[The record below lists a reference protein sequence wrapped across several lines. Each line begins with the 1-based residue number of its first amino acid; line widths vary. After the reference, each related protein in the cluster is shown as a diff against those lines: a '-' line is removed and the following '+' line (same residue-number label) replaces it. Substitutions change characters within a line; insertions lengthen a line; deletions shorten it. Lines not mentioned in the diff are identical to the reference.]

1 MLMEKERNLIVEYG
15 KKLITENLT
24 DGTGGNI
31 SIYDPETGY
40 FAISPSGIDYFK
52 TNPEDVVVMD
62 LDGNIIDGDKKPS
75 SEKDLHAEMYRI
87 KPDVR
92 SVVHTHSMFCTTLAC
107 LGEPIRSVHYVLADA
122 ATDVVPVTPYVTY
135 GTKDLALA
143 AAETIGDGK
152 ATLLGNH
159 GMLAVGKDL
168 PEAFSIARECEW
180 IAQIQWRC
188 MAVGKANILPRDEME
203 RVMEKFK
210 THGQPKTKKEESK

>member
-1 MLMEKERNLIVEYG
+1 MEKERNLIVEYG

-52 TNPEDVVVMD
+52 TEPEDVVIMD
-62 LDGNIIDGDKKPS
+62 LDGNIIEGERKPS

-92 SVVHTHSMFCTTLAC
+92 SVVHTHSMYCTTLAC

-122 ATDVVPVTPYVTY
+122 GTDLVPVTPYVTY
-135 GTKDLALA
+135 GTKDLAFA
-143 AAETIGDGK
+143 AADTIGEGK

-159 GMLAVGKDL
+159 GMLAVGKNVA
-168 PEAFSIARECEW
+168 EAFMIARECEW
-180 IAQIQWRC
+180 IAQVQWRC

-203 RVMEKFK
+203 RVMDKFK
-210 THGQPKTKKEESK
+210 SHGQPKKKEEK